1 MRKKRNSNIEWV
13 LLGCAALFFG
23 AGWSS
28 FHIYMT
34 QVFAIAGSEGLAPP
48 YSLLSMSLGI
58 LPLRTALFCF
68 YVGFGHTK

>member
-28 FHIYMT
+28 FDIYMT

-48 YSLLSMSLGI
+48 YSLLSMSLVGE
-58 LPLRTALFCF
+58 LFVVVNIEM
-68 YVGFGHTK
+68 YRR